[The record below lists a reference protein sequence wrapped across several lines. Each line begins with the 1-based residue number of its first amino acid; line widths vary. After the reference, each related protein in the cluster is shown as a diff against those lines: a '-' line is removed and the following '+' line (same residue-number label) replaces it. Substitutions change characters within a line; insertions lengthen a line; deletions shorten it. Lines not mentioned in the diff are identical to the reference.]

1 MNRQAIH
8 DPSYPVMRYD
18 AEGRFVTGTAEP
30 FAPAASPKPTALQRF
45 LDSMVIDYEHWHDG
59 IGYDMAAL
67 AAMNAEEREQLEILL
82 LSRGVND
89 WRDVQALASL
99 NTERSLAALRQ
110 ALKTEAL
117 PATLAL
123 HAVELA
129 EYDDPAAAIVAELET
144 AQWFEGLGPA
154 LDLAAENPAPAVI
167 DALWRGLETRSGDVA
182 VHFAA
187 LLAYLHGLASEPFDF
202 EQRPFFLT
210 FNTDDP
216 KERRLAIA
224 ELRKR
229 IAQVQ
234 P

>member
-1 MNRQAIH
+1 MNQQAIH
-8 DPSYPVMRYD
+8 DPSYPVMHYD
-18 AEGRFVTGTAEP
+18 AEGRFVNGTAEP

-67 AAMNAEEREQLEILL
+67 TEMSAEEREQLEILL

-89 WRDVQALASL
+89 WRDIQALASL

-110 ALKTEAL
+110 ALKSDAL

-123 HAVELA
+123 NAAELA
-129 EYDDPAAAIVAELET
+129 EHGRTAAIAAELET

-154 LDLAAENPAPAVI
+154 LDLAAENPAPAVVE
-167 DALWRGLETRSGDVA
+167 ALWRGLETRGGDVA

-187 LLAYLHGLASEPFDF
+187 LLAYLHRLASEPFDI

-216 KERRLAIA
+216 LERRAAIA
-224 ELRKR
+224 ELRAR